1 MYARSVQKSLE
12 GGLCPLEKGVSEML
26 LIRSETLERIA
37 AEYGI
42 EDDEMNEILKESK
55 EDTERFKK
63 DLKEAIINA
72 IKSIKIDIIK

>member
-1 MYARSVQKSLE
+1 MARERSESV
-12 GGLCPLEKGVSEML
+12 ML
-26 LIRSETLERIA
+26 LIRNETLERIA

-63 DLKEAIINA
+63 EIKDAVINA
-72 IKSIKIDIIK
+72 VKSIKIDIIK

>member
-1 MYARSVQKSLE
+1 
-12 GGLCPLEKGVSEML
+12 ML

-42 EDDEMNEILKESK
+42 EDDEMNEILKESE

>member
-1 MYARSVQKSLE
+1 MWRERSESV
-12 GGLCPLEKGVSEML
+12 ML

-63 DLKEAIINA
+63 EIKDAVINA
-72 IKSIKIDIIK
+72 VKSIKIDIIK

>member
-1 MYARSVQKSLE
+1 MSRV
-12 GGLCPLEKGVSEML
+12 L
-26 LIRSETLERIA
+26 LIRTETLERIA

-42 EDDEMNEILKESK
+42 EDDEMRKILKESK

-63 DLKEAIINA
+63 EIKEAVINA

>member
-1 MYARSVQKSLE
+1 
-12 GGLCPLEKGVSEML
+12 ML
-26 LIRSETLERIA
+26 LIRNETLERIA

-63 DLKEAIINA
+63 ELKEAVINA
-72 IKSIKIDIIK
+72 IKIDIIK

>member
-1 MYARSVQKSLE
+1 
-12 GGLCPLEKGVSEML
+12 ML

-63 DLKEAIINA
+63 ELKEAVINA
-72 IKSIKIDIIK
+72 VKSIKIDIIK

>member
-1 MYARSVQKSLE
+1 
-12 GGLCPLEKGVSEML
+12 ML

-63 DLKEAIINA
+63 ELKDAVMNV
-72 IKSIKIDIIK
+72 IKNIKIDIIK